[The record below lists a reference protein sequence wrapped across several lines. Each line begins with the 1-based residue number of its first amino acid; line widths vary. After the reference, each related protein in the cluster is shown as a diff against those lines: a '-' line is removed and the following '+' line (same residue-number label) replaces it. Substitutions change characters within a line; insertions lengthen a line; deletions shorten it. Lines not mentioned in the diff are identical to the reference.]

1 MAKTYTINIPTHDG
15 IKTQSGVLFRIPLNV
30 GRSDL
35 PADAPVFTFL
45 FACHENGK
53 PSVLTHWE
61 SGLSFV
67 HLDDVVFRRKR
78 AGLSLGKRVVAEQAV
93 EETVRRVGIE
103 ACINAV
109 ARAVKINDLPA

>member
-45 FACHENGK
+45 FVCHENGK

-61 SGLSFV
+61 SGLSFAG
-67 HLDDVVFRRKR
+67 LDGIVYRRKK
-78 AGLSLGKRVVAEQAV
+78 AGLSLGKRVIAEQAV

-103 ACINAV
+103 TCVNAV
-109 ARAVKINDLPA
+109 ARSEKINALPA

>member
-1 MAKTYTINIPTHDG
+1 MAKTYTINVPTHDG

-35 PADAPVFTFL
+35 PADVPTFTFL
-45 FACHENGK
+45 FVLHENGK
-53 PSVLTHWE
+53 PSALTHWE
-61 SGLSFV
+61 SGLRFAS
-67 HLDDVVFRRKR
+67 LDDIVFRRKR

-103 ACINAV
+103 TCVNAV
-109 ARAVKINDLPA
+109 SRSTKINDLPV